1 MLGIERQ
8 AYSRHLGG
16 RSRGDLE
23 LMARLN
29 VQSKSNK
36 GPPEQLSETHLKT
49 SPQRLSDQRAAMS
62 CRETSQG
69 RLPTDQTQHLWRRCP
84 HSTYWSSPQILSIN
98 PPTTFN
104 TVRQPFSPPQH
115 SLHLGS
121 EQSSLL
127 AQRLIQ
133 AELHLRL
140 CIPTHKSAEHD
151 NSMLM
156 TNHACHCWPCGLQP
170 DLTSYQP
177 SLIQWK

>member
-1 MLGIERQ
+1 MLGIVGH
-8 AYSRHLGG
+8 AYSWHLGG
-16 RSRGDLE
+16 RSKGDHE

-36 GPPEQLSETHLKT
+36 GPPEQLSKTHLKT

-62 CRETSQG
+62 CRETSQ
-69 RLPTDQTQHLWRRCP
+69 RKLHTDQTQHPWRRCP
-84 HSTYWSSPQILSIN
+84 HSTYWSSPQVLSIN

-104 TVRQPFSPPQH
+104 SVRQPCPSRH
-115 SLHLGS
+115 SLHLGN

-127 AQRLIQ
+127 AQRLIK

-151 NSMLM
+151 NSNHI
-156 TNHACHCWPCGLQP
+156 TNHACHWWPCGLQP
-170 DLTSYQP
+170 DLIGHRP
-177 SLIQWK
+177 ILIQWK